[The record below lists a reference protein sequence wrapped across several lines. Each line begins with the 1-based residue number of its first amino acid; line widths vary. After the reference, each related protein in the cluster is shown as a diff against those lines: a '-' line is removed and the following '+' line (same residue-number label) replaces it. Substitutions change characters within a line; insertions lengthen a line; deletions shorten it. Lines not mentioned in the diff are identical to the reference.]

1 VKHQWLYNAKYVVLI
16 NKLLTPRWSSEIV
29 QMVDLWFFEHK
40 LLTKRSI
47 LIITITK
54 IELTVGEMI
63 NGRKLYSRSRRK
75 VHLALFLFV
84 KCVLEGRHL

>member
-1 VKHQWLYNAKYVVLI
+1 MALI

-54 IELTVGEMI
+54 IELTVGE
-63 NGRKLYSRSRRK
+63 NDKWQET
-75 VHLALFLFV
+75 LFSESKKGPSGVIFI
-84 KCVLEGRHL
+84 C